1 MAASSLAELALCGA
15 GKKSLARRGQH
26 IFFIFTGA
34 QDTFLKAHQ
43 KSIEYSG
50 LLPMAQIDQLN
61 RIDRNILRELQQD
74 GRISYAELARR
85 VGLTTTPCLERVK
98 RLERAGIIKGYTALI
113 EPRALDAGLVVF
125 VQIRLSRT
133 AQEIFEE
140 FRQAA
145 VALAEV
151 QECYLI
157 AGNFDYL
164 IKARVADMD
173 AYRKFLGETLLTLPG
188 VLESTSYPVMEQ
200 VKETRTLPVPFQ

>member
-1 MAASSLAELALCGA
+1 M
-15 GKKSLARRGQH
+15 
-26 IFFIFTGA
+26 TG
-34 QDTFLKAHQ
+34 FR
-43 KSIEYSG
+43 SG
-50 LLPMAQIDQLN
+50 LLPMAQQDQLN
-61 RIDRNILRELQQD
+61 RIDRHILRELQKD
-74 GRISYAELARR
+74 GRVSYAELARR
-85 VGLTTTPCLERVK
+85 VGLTTTPCMERVK
-98 RLERAGIIKGYTALI
+98 RLERAGIIKGYTALV
-113 EPRALDAGLVVF
+113 EPRMVNAGLVVF

-145 VALAEV
+145 VALDEV

-200 VKETRTLPVPFQ
+200 VKETLTLPVPYQ